1 MVFACQSESANSSPL
16 AVYYSWH
23 PIHTYAIFHAC
34 VIYAYCLGSPGRMK
48 KYCFPLDLQIT
59 AATEAGATATAAAHL
74 DLSSHFDA
82 ATERNEIK

>member
-1 MVFACQSESANSSPL
+1 
-16 AVYYSWH
+16 
-23 PIHTYAIFHAC
+23 
-34 VIYAYCLGSPGRMK
+34 MK